1 MPKSRQTTLNY
12 PMPIERKLAAIMF
25 TDIAGYTALSAKD
38 STKASELL
46 KTQRDTLKPIVEK
59 HGGSW
64 MKEMGDG
71 LLLTFDSA
79 TSAVECSIA
88 IQVATKDIE
97 DLNLRIGIHEG
108 EVIKQDGD
116 VIGDDVNIASRI
128 EPFSAVG
135 GVAISDKIYRAI
147 SSNQEFET
155 KYIGKPKLKGV
166 SQEVKVYCI
175 TSHGLPQTDI
185 SKVSKQLSIS
195 KKKVN
200 IITTVSII
208 MVVTIGLISWYI
220 YPFLT
225 IPENVNRQYEKSI
238 AITYF
243 EYKGDSNESYWSFGL
258 TDELIARLSKIKNI
272 KVSSR
277 LDVDPNRIKSAS
289 IFQLKKDLGVD
300 YLLRG
305 RIIKADNQI
314 KISANL
320 VDTGNESI
328 VWSDS
333 YVRKIEDILQL
344 QIELAEDIIDNLS
357 NVMGIDDNYELV
369 HYTKNFN
376 AYKKYLELIA
386 DIKNK
391 YIITDE
397 DYNVLFRKIDKI
409 LALDG
414 SYVKVLEAKCLFLF
428 IKYVDVY
435 EKMKDEKG
443 DYNVDEK
450 SKLEMSNLA
459 SEINEISNKIFQID
473 NSNRFATLA
482 TAGLPVVKSIDS
494 NLPNQLL
501 VFRNAM
507 SYTKK
512 LLIDNPESILAN
524 TFIAKLYSIKK
535 EELPFGSDK
544 DLQKI
549 MIYTDKVIE
558 QSKKYIESDNIEFM
572 DLYCIQEAYYTKK
585 YYTEISLEE
594 EEALFHDLYVITKNN
609 RYISGQ
615 RNANQELIRVAKKKK
630 DFQKAIELANENLA
644 LSKLVNSSRT
654 ESWVFLDLH
663 SIYYHDLHNYSVGLD
678 YLGRA
683 MEKYEGIYEFG
694 WRCSYARKLSYAAQ
708 YERAKEQIK
717 LVSSNSSSKVDS
729 LKLYYTIGELYYEM
743 EDYQIAAENYERAVS
758 YFTEDYNWLYKQ
770 ILYSLSNSY
779 YYLGKYDAAIS
790 SYQKCFKYSKDQKSW
805 NYDINNR
812 LALIYAEM
820 GKLEDSKQYYSKAN
834 ELYNA
839 VDNKI
844 FWILYKIN
852 QKYNNDELAIAYLD
866 SSYRRLINVSKR
878 YTDESERQIYL
889 NNNKFNKHIREE
901 WEKDK

>member
-1 MPKSRQTTLNY
+1 MPSSQ
-12 PMPIERKLAAIMF
+12 IERKLAAIMF

-64 MKEMGDG
+64 MKEIGDG

>member
-1 MPKSRQTTLNY
+1 MPSPQ
-12 PMPIERKLAAIMF
+12 IERKLAAIMF

-901 WEKDK
+901 WEKVK

>member
-1 MPKSRQTTLNY
+1 MPSSQ
-12 PMPIERKLAAIMF
+12 IERKLAAIMF

-901 WEKDK
+901 WEKVK

>member
-1 MPKSRQTTLNY
+1 MPSSQ
-12 PMPIERKLAAIMF
+12 IERKLAAIMF

>member
-1 MPKSRQTTLNY
+1 
-12 PMPIERKLAAIMF
+12 MPIERKLAAIMF

-38 STKASELL
+38 ENKALELL
-46 KTQRDTLKPIVEK
+46 DTQKQILTPIIEEFNGTL
-59 HGGSW
+59 H
-64 MKEMGDG
+64 KEMGDG
-71 LLLTFDSA
+71 LLFTFP
-79 TSAVECSIA
+79 TVTEAVKCGIK
-88 IQVATKDIE
+88 IQEETKPND
-97 DLNLRIGIHEG
+97 DLNLRVGIHEG
-108 EVIKQDGD
+108 EITLKDGD
-116 VIGDDVNIASRI
+116 ALGDDVNVASRI
-128 EPFSAVG
+128 EAFAPSG
-135 GVAISDKIYRAI
+135 GIAI
-147 SSNQEFET
+147 SSKVQQNISSLPEFET

-839 VDNKI
+839 VDNKN

-889 NNNKFNKHIREE
+889 NNDKFNKHIREE
-901 WEKDK
+901 WEKVK

>member
-1 MPKSRQTTLNY
+1 
-12 PMPIERKLAAIMF
+12 MPIERKLAAIMF